1 MRRRQFISVLGGVA
15 AGWPLGAHAQA
26 RPAVLGLVS
35 TRAADDSAY
44 LIGPFRRGLA
54 ESGYT
59 EGQNLTIEY
68 RWAEGKYDRL
78 PALAAELINRRVSV
92 IVAGGNDTAAL
103 TVKTASA
110 TIPLVFVV
118 GSDPVKLGLV
128 ASFNRP
134 GGNATGFTI
143 LTNTLEP
150 KRLGLLHELV
160 PQVKT
165 IGVLLNP
172 ANPAAQRQLKDLED
186 AAHTIALELEI
197 FRASTDP
204 EIDSAFEAMAKRRI
218 AALTVAADGYFNSR
232 RQKIVALIARQAA
245 PAMYQFREYPQIGGL
260 MSYGIDLGE
269 AYRQAGIYA
278 GRILKGDKPGDLP
291 VLQPTKFE
299 FIINQK
305 TAKALGIKFSDNLL
319 SLADEVLE

>member
-1 MRRRQFISVLGGVA
+1 MRRRQFITMLGGA
-15 AGWPLGAHAQA
+15 AAAWPMAARAQT
-26 RPAVLGLVS
+26 AVIGLVS
-35 TRAADDSAY
+35 TRAANDGAY

-59 EGQNLTIEY
+59 EGRNLSVEY

-78 PALAAELINRRVSV
+78 QALTAELIGRRVSV
-92 IVAGGNDTAAL
+92 IVAGGADTAAL
-103 TVKTASA
+103 TVKAAAS

-128 ASFNRP
+128 TSFNRP

-143 LTNTLEP
+143 LTNTFEP

-172 ANPAAQRQLKDLED
+172 ANPAAQQQLKDLED
-186 AAHTIALELEI
+186 AAHAIGLELEI
-197 FRASTDP
+197 FRASTDQ
-204 EIDSAFEAMAKRRI
+204 EIDSAFDAIAGRRI
-218 AALTVAADGYFNSR
+218 AALTVAADGFFNAR
-232 RQKIVALIARQAA
+232 REKIVALIARQAV
-245 PAMYQFREYPQIGGL
+245 PAMYQFREYPQTGGL

-278 GRILKGDKPGDLP
+278 GRILKGDKPADLP

-299 FIINQK
+299 FVINAK
-305 TAKALGIKFSDNLL
+305 TAKALGVKFSDNLL

>member
-1 MRRRQFISVLGGVA
+1 MRRRQFISMLGIA
-15 AGWPLGAHAQA
+15 AGWPLAAQA
-26 RPAVLGLVS
+26 QAQPAVIGLVS

-68 RWAEGKYDRL
+68 RWAEGQYDRL
-78 PALAAELINRRVSV
+78 PALAAELINRQVSV

-110 TIPLVFVV
+110 TTPLVFVV

-134 GGNATGFTI
+134 GGSATGFTI

-172 ANPAAQRQLKDLED
+172 ANPAA
-186 AAHTIALELEI
+186 
-197 FRASTDP
+197 
-204 EIDSAFEAMAKRRI
+204 
-218 AALTVAADGYFNSR
+218 GN
-232 RQKIVALIARQAA
+232 
-245 PAMYQFREYPQIGGL
+245 
-260 MSYGIDLGE
+260 
-269 AYRQAGIYA
+269 
-278 GRILKGDKPGDLP
+278 
-291 VLQPTKFE
+291 
-299 FIINQK
+299 
-305 TAKALGIKFSDNLL
+305 
-319 SLADEVLE
+319 